1 MLSDTSS
8 PHHSMSVIAS
18 ASTALSTMML
28 EQKASSNDRE
38 SLGGM
43 DSRARMP
50 EVEGRNDKQKALTMM
65 GGGTNRK
72 N

>member
-18 ASTALSTMML
+18 ARTVLSTMML
-28 EQKASSNDRE
+28 EQNVSSNERE

-43 DSRARMP
+43 DSRARIP
-50 EVEGRNDKQKALTMM
+50 GATKRNELKRDHMRM
-65 GGGTNRK
+65 RMTNHK